1 MADNEWLTQ
10 EDIAN
15 RLGVPVDKVRAVV
28 SALSGPG
35 VIRTQRNPLDKRY
48 VLVHR
53 DSIEAIR
60 QSIFGA

>member
-10 EDIAN
+10 EEIAN
-15 RLGVPVDKVRAVV
+15 QLNVPVEKIRSIV
-28 SALSGPG
+28 SVLSGPG

-53 DSIEAIR
+53 TAIETIR